1 MSPVGTHARLLAT
14 SLISVGA
21 NRTKNGLALHITA
34 FGSRR
39 SLGHRGS
46 RPLAGRRHGGV
57 RGGDLARG
65 ATAVHVH
72 KRWFASGNV
81 QTNRIRNQKP
91 AFSELSRIKKVRPL
105 YGGKGE
111 PCPEGPRCCAY
122 YVLAFWPSLSQR
134 FD

>member
-1 MSPVGTHARLLAT
+1 MSPVGTHAPPAGDFAD
-14 SLISVGA
+14 IGGGQQ
-21 NRTKNGLALHITA
+21 NGLALHITA

-46 RPLAGRRHGGV
+46 RPLADRRHGGV

-105 YGGKGE
+105 YESNGNHALKD
-111 PCPEGPRCCAY
+111 PDVTPIT
-122 YVLAFWPSLSQR
+122 
-134 FD
+134 